1 MLEMME
7 SRRPKLL
14 LRQYQYSLPTLVRLG
29 RRIRS
34 LGRIQQDRR
43 PPSWRTRGPKS
54 LNLRAKLTFCNS
66 INLQCLHVTYRWV
79 LLKQNLFQNSI
90 REFCLAIERIVTLQH
105 KTIPSQSNNVVY
117 MLLTDRGVHFFKLFV
132 AVQLL

>member
-1 MLEMME
+1 MME

-43 PPSWRTRGPKS
+43 PPSWRTRGPT
-54 LNLRAKLTFCNS
+54 LLDLRAKLTFCNS
-66 INLQCLHVTYRWV
+66 INLQC
-79 LLKQNLFQNSI
+79 
-90 REFCLAIERIVTLQH
+90 
-105 KTIPSQSNNVVY
+105 
-117 MLLTDRGVHFFKLFV
+117 
-132 AVQLL
+132 